1 MSDSS
6 QKSAAPKEAW
16 QAQAARLALLSEV
29 VLLIAKTP
37 DLDRLL
43 SGAINKLKWVIDFE
57 RCTLGLVNSEGT
69 AYQLRTLMETRRG
82 FPKSRDKPPVSDDAL
97 EGGSIRSVLSLP
109 LAAYNKVL
117 GAITFGSTRGNA
129 FTEDDTKIAQ
139 SFAVHLALAIDRWRQ
154 SQELEARNREVT
166 EALEQQ
172 TATGEVLRVISSS
185 PTDVQPVFD
194 MIARSAKQLC
204 RGQFSWVCQF
214 DGELIH
220 LVSHHGLTPE
230 GVEAYRQVY
239 PRPPGRESAIERA
252 ILDRAVA
259 HIPDVQADPDYGLTA
274 LAQAIT
280 AKSIVAVPMLREGNP
295 IGGIVVS
302 RSVAGPFPD
311 KQIELLKTFAEQAV
325 IAIENVRLF
334 QELARSLEELK
345 ALGEVGQAISSTLD
359 LQTVLATIVARAVEL
374 SKTDAGTIY
383 EFDEAEQVFEPRANY
398 GMSDEL
404 VEALRGSRLRIGDG
418 TVGQA
423 AAQRAPVQVPDIEN
437 QPTHRLHDLHKQT
450 GFRALLAVPLL
461 REERII
467 GGLVVRRKAPG
478 EFPQDV
484 LDLLQTFATQ
494 SAPRRVPSRRPRP
507 ASDLCDPVG
516 ARHPERAAVP
526 RDRREESTTHG
537 REPA

>member
-1 MSDSS
+1 LVKSD
-6 QKSAAPKEAW
+6 
-16 QAQAARLALLSEV
+16 
-29 VLLIAKTP
+29 
-37 DLDRLL
+37 
-43 SGAINKLKWVIDFE
+43 
-57 RCTLGLVNSEGT
+57 GT
-69 AYQLRTLMETRRG
+69 TYGLRTLMETRRG
-82 FPKSRDKPPVSDDAL
+82 FPKSRQESVPLERGIPGNVIQSGRMRFFADITAAGDKPPVSDDAL

-117 GAITFGSTRGNA
+117 GAITFGSTRENA

-194 MIARSAKQLC
+194 MIAQSAKQLC
-204 RGQFSWVCQF
+204 RGQFSWVYQF

-359 LQTVLATIVARAVEL
+359 LQTVLATIVTNSTRRNRF
-374 SKTDAGTIY
+374 S
-383 EFDEAEQVFEPRANY
+383 
-398 GMSDEL
+398 
-404 VEALRGSRLRIGDG
+404 SR
-418 TVGQA
+418 
-423 AAQRAPVQVPDIEN
+423 
-437 QPTHRLHDLHKQT
+437 
-450 GFRALLAVPLL
+450 
-461 REERII
+461 ERTM
-467 GGLVVRRKAPG
+467 A
-478 EFPQDV
+478 
-484 LDLLQTFATQ
+484 
-494 SAPRRVPSRRPRP
+494 
-507 ASDLCDPVG
+507 
-516 ARHPERAAVP
+516 
-526 RDRREESTTHG
+526 
-537 REPA
+537 